1 MSITKEQILIL
12 VNKLKEGKLNLD
24 AVTLYF
30 SENNLFEEL
39 LKHFDF
45 IVSNY
50 VRIGYKNDFSS
61 LLLITPSKYLLSF
74 LGEIEE
80 NSTCSHQGGWLVD
93 VEETST
99 DIKEFFK
106 KLAFKILKD
115 FPEECLNNLSYLRNY
130 WKEDWEAKELLFI
143 TLIRFPENIPEE
155 YNSLF
160 EEILAIEKNENLN
173 ELQLEEYAYR
183 KSKLLLDE
191 IFK

>member
-12 VNKLKEGKLNLD
+12 VNKLKESKLNLD

-106 KLAFKILKD
+106 KLAFRILKD
-115 FPEECLNNLSYLRNY
+115 FPEKCLNNLSCLRNY

-173 ELQLEEYAYR
+173 ELQLEEDAYR